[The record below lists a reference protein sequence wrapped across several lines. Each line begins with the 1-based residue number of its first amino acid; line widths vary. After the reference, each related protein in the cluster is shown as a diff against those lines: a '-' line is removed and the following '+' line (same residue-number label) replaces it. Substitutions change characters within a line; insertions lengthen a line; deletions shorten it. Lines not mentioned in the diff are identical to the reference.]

1 MKTEILGIHINEQA
15 RRLLKEQ
22 KNSNLVEVSTAEAAV
37 EKFQLID
44 FDVVVAP
51 ENDLAS
57 NAEAMLKKLLSL
69 NDHDS
74 MWITYQSDHEEELG
88 KEIAA
93 FLKEQET
100 APRHSFSVTDDGLKP
115 QGLKIEIL

>member
-1 MKTEILGIHINEQA
+1 MKTEILSIRINEPA
-15 RRLLKEQ
+15 RRILAAQ

-51 ENDLAS
+51 ENYLAPHE
-57 NAEAMLKKLLSL
+57 EAMLKKLLSL

-74 MWITYQSDHEEELG
+74 MWITYQNGREAGLE
-88 KEIAA
+88 KEITG
-93 FLKEQET
+93 FLTELET
-100 APRHSFSVTDDGLKP
+100 APRHSFSIADDGLKP
-115 QGLKIEIL
+115 RGLQIEIL